1 MEINPRREIFRFG
14 TFELEMG
21 ARRLQRDGLK
31 IRLEEKS
38 FLLLS
43 LLVRRA
49 GETVTRDE
57 LRGELWPGNVHLD
70 FAHAVNNAVNKV
82 RSALDDPA
90 ENSRFVATVPK
101 VGYRFIAPVR
111 QERVPVPFAECQ
123 GPLARVAVR
132 QPTPGVER
140 PAFAIRSRYELLLSL
155 IFLAVTIVLLTYGSH
170 DRSPVARQPRS
181 SQSRRAAEAYALGV
195 YRQKFAGKQALT
207 GSKAYLE
214 EAVALDPAFAE
225 AHAALAL
232 TDEFIGDEISFTPGV
247 DYARAVAEARRAL
260 DLDAAVADA
269 HVALGNAKLRID
281 WDWRGAEQEYLRAL
295 ELDPKSAEA
304 VDAYARFLVAT
315 GQKDQ
320 ALRFSERTQ
329 ALDPSSTRMLYDR
342 AVLSYLS
349 RDYGQ
354 VVRQLRFLVVAQPDF
369 PDARTLLSDAYA
381 REGRWNEASAEL
393 LRWLTQ
399 ADSNQDD
406 LRAAHR
412 ILREQGLQELWRQHA
427 LGTACH
433 RSLSVYGTPFY
444 RAAYFALLGEKQSAM
459 ESLRGAYEQHDTQL
473 LDLKVDPRFDALRSD
488 PEFSEFLGKIGL
500 TL

>member
-1 MEINPRREIFRFG
+1 MDGTQQREIFKFG
-14 TFELEMG
+14 RFELEIA
-21 ARRLQRDGLK
+21 ARRLQRDGLRV
-31 IRLEEKS
+31 RLEEKS
-38 FLLLS
+38 FRLLS

-57 LRGELWPGNVHLD
+57 LREELWPGDVHVD
-70 FAHAVNNAVNKV
+70 FGHGINNAVNKL
-82 RSALDDPA
+82 RSALGDSA
-90 ENSRFVATVPK
+90 ENPRFVATVPK
-101 VGYRFIAPVR
+101 VGYRFIPPVQR
-111 QERVPVPFAECQ
+111 ERLPESSAARDR
-123 GPLARVAVR
+123 PLGEAVR
-132 QPTPGVER
+132 HRTPEVEV
-140 PAFAIRSRYELLLSL
+140 PYFATRGRYELVLSL
-155 IFLAVTIVLLTYGSH
+155 VLLAVSIALLAYESRYH
-170 DRSPVARQPRS
+170 SLAAPQLRSAR
-181 SQSRRAAEAYALGV
+181 SRRAAEDYALGV
-195 YRQKFAGKQALT
+195 YRQRFAGKESLT

-247 DYARAVAEARRAL
+247 DYAKAVAEARRAL
-260 DLDAAVADA
+260 DLDASLAEA

-281 WDWRGAEQEYLRAL
+281 WDWTGAKQEFLRAL
-295 ELDPKSAEA
+295 ELDGNSAEA
-304 VDAYARFLVAT
+304 VDAYARFLGAT
-315 GQKDQ
+315 GERDE
-320 ALRFSERTQ
+320 ALRFSERSQ

-354 VVRQLRFLVVAQPDF
+354 AIRQLKFLVVAQPDF
-369 PDARTLLSDAYA
+369 PDARKLLSDAYA
-381 REGRWNEASAEL
+381 RAGRWNEASAEL

-406 LRAAHR
+406 VRAAHR

-459 ESLRGAYEQHDTQL
+459 ESLRGAYKQHDTQL

-488 PEFSEFLGKIGL
+488 PEFTQFLEKIGL